1 MAKEGSVAPKERVN
15 IIYKPATGDMTEEKE
30 LPLKLL
36 MMGDFTGKADDTPLG
51 ERKKVSID
59 KDTFSDVMRA
69 QDLELKFG
77 VENKLS
83 DDPEAGD
90 LPINLKVNT
99 LKDFS
104 PEAVAEQI
112 PELKKLLDL
121 RAALTAL
128 KGPLGNIPAFR
139 KKIQGIIKGRANVG
153 SSVMGKLIKM
163 GYVDAAGEV
172 TDKGKKFAAGKLKES
187 LDEARLRGPGYN
199 LSYHRDH
206 YVAHIRSKDGK
217 GWLTINMRK
226 SIDDEDEAI
235 KIEIYRQGIER
246 AEAAIAEFPD
256 DANAHYFRAFLLGR
270 YSQSISVAKALAQG
284 IGGRVRQS
292 LEKALQLAPEHAEAH
307 TAMGLYHAEIIDK
320 VGKMVGRMT
329 YGASADRAMEHFE
342 RALELTPEAPIAHIE
357 YGNGL
362 YLLFGDKRLDESNAA
377 YERAAAIEP
386 IDAMQK
392 LDVEYARN
400 SL

>member
-139 KKIQGIIKGRANVG
+139 KKIQGIIGDEAAREKILGEIG
-153 SSVMGKLIKM
+153 G
-163 GYVDAAGEV
+163 AAGGDEQ
-172 TDKGKKFAAGKLKES
+172 KGE
-187 LDEARLRGPGYN
+187 E
-199 LSYHRDH
+199 
-206 YVAHIRSKDGK
+206 
-217 GWLTINMRK
+217 
-226 SIDDEDEAI
+226 
-235 KIEIYRQGIER
+235 
-246 AEAAIAEFPD
+246 
-256 DANAHYFRAFLLGR
+256 
-270 YSQSISVAKALAQG
+270 
-284 IGGRVRQS
+284 
-292 LEKALQLAPEHAEAH
+292 
-307 TAMGLYHAEIIDK
+307 
-320 VGKMVGRMT
+320 
-329 YGASADRAMEHFE
+329 
-342 RALELTPEAPIAHIE
+342 
-357 YGNGL
+357 
-362 YLLFGDKRLDESNAA
+362 
-377 YERAAAIEP
+377 
-386 IDAMQK
+386 
-392 LDVEYARN
+392 
-400 SL
+400 